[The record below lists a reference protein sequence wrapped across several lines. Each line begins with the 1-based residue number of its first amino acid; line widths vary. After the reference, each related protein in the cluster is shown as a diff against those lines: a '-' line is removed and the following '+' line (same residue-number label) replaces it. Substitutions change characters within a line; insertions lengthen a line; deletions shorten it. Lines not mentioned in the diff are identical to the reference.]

1 MNISKSTLDFICKHA
16 NDDVRKLALS
26 AKRAEELD
34 LSFALDQIAGRQKA
48 KVKLPSWFEMA
59 NTAMGEGRYKVQNE
73 DVGKAVGENIDK
85 ALVKG
90 EDADERNFL
99 VFPPHISM
107 EQCSSEQ
114 TARYKKRVL
123 DRVLSSILDCDR
135 SRNAHFI
142 DITGGFGV
150 DFSYLAQGFTE
161 ATYVERQ
168 EHLCEIARHN
178 FPLLGLPH
186 ANVICKELE
195 SPLKLPILGT
205 DLKRTCNGP
214 ETDLQ
219 GIVVFIDPARR
230 DTNGN
235 RTYAIGDCT
244 PNILGFIGELLN
256 RTAVVMVKLSPMLD
270 WHQTVEDIN
279 RASGSGNAVREVHIV
294 STQNECKE
302 LLLVLSERYE
312 SALEVHCVN
321 DDEAFVFTLSEANT
335 PVSESRNA
343 ERLFVPNASVM
354 KAGCFSEVESRF
366 GVRQIARNSHLFVGG
381 ADVEGFPGRVFNIL
395 CVTTMN
401 KKELKSALAGIDR
414 ANISVRN
421 FPLSPEQLRK
431 RLKIKDGGDI
441 YLFATTT
448 DEEEHVIYITKKESL

>member
-1 MNISKSTLDFICKHA
+1 MNISEATIDFVCRHA

-26 AKRAEELD
+26 ANRAEGLD

-48 KVKLPSWFEMA
+48 RTKLPSWYA
-59 NTAMGEGRYKVQNE
+59 LAALGEGV
-73 DVGKAVGENIDK
+73 
-85 ALVKG
+85 
-90 EDADERNFL
+90 DEAHFL

-114 TARYKKRVL
+114 TAKYKKRIL
-123 DRVLSSILDCDR
+123 DRLLPSILDHPW

-150 DFSYLAQGFTE
+150 DFSYIAQDFAE

-178 FPLLGLPH
+178 FPLLGLPK
-186 ANVICKELE
+186 ANVVCKELD
-195 SPLKLPILGT
+195 SPLQLPSLRAA
-205 DLKRTCNGP
+205 LQ
-214 ETDLQ
+214 ET
-219 GIVVFIDPARR
+219 IVFIDPARR

-244 PNILGFIGELLN
+244 PNILDFIGELLKK
-256 RTAVVMVKLSPMLD
+256 TAVVMVKLSPMLD
-270 WHQTVEDIN
+270 WHQTVEYIN
-279 RASGSGNAVREVHIV
+279 RASCSGNAVREVHIV

-312 SALEVHCVN
+312 SELEVYCVN
-321 DDEAFVFTLSEANT
+321 DDEVFVFTPGKANAAI
-335 PVSESRNA
+335 SESRST
-343 ERLFVPNASVM
+343 EKLFVPNASVM
-354 KAGCFSEVESRF
+354 KAGCFPEIEARF
-366 GVRQIARNSHLFVGG
+366 GIRQIGKNSHLFIGSEGIV
-381 ADVEGFPGRVFNIL
+381 GFPGRVFNIL

-401 KKELKSALAGIDR
+401 KKELKSALAGIDK

-448 DEEEHVIYITKKESL
+448 DEEEHVIYVTGKDSA

>member
-1 MNISKSTLDFICKHA
+1 MNISEATINFVCKHA

-26 AKRAEELD
+26 AKRAEGLD

-48 KVKLPSWFEMA
+48 KVKLPSWFA
-59 NTAMGEGRYKVQNE
+59 LADKLLGEGKT
-73 DVGKAVGENIDK
+73 
-85 ALVKG
+85 L
-90 EDADERNFL
+90 DEAHFL

-114 TARYKKRVL
+114 TAKYKKRVL
-123 DRVLSSILDCDR
+123 DRVLSSIFDQDWP
-135 SRNAHFI
+135 RNAHFI

-150 DFSYLAQGFTE
+150 DFSYFAQGFAE

-186 ANVICKELE
+186 ANVLCKELE
-195 SPLKLPILGT
+195 TPLELPFLGNGLGT
-205 DLKRTCNGP
+205 DLERTYSGP
-214 ETDLQ
+214 TTDLQ
-219 GIVVFIDPARR
+219 EIVIFIDPARR
-230 DTNGN
+230 DSNGN

-244 PNILGFIGELLN
+244 PNILDFIGELLN
-256 RTAVVMVKLSPMLD
+256 GAAVVMVKLSPMLD
-270 WHQTVEDIN
+270 WHQTIEDIN
-279 RASGSGNAVREVHIV
+279 RASGSGNAIREVHIV

-312 SALEVHCVN
+312 SEMEVYCVN
-321 DDEAFVFTLSEANT
+321 DDDVFVFTPSETQA
-335 PVSESRNA
+335 VSFEPKPSKK
-343 ERLFVPNASVM
+343 LFVPNASVM

-366 GVRQIARNSHLFVGG
+366 GIRQIACNSHLFVGSE
-381 ADVEGFPGRVFNIL
+381 DIVDFPGRVFDIE

-401 KKELKSALAGIDR
+401 KKELKKALDGIDR

-431 RLKIKDGGDI
+431 RLKIKEGGDV
-441 YLFATTT
+441 YLFATTYEN
-448 DEEEHVIYITKKESL
+448 DEHIIYVCKR

>member
-26 AKRAEELD
+26 AKRTEDLD

-48 KVKLPSWFEMA
+48 KVKLPSWFTTA
-59 NTAMGEGRYKVQNE
+59 DRAMGENV
-73 DVGKAVGENIDK
+73 DENN
-85 ALVKG
+85 L
-90 EDADERNFL
+90 L

-114 TARYKKRVL
+114 TARYKKSLL
-123 DRVLSSILDCDR
+123 DRLLPSFLDRDR
-135 SRNAHFI
+135 SRTAHFI
-142 DITGGFGV
+142 DVTGGFGV
-150 DFSYLAQGFTE
+150 DFSYLAQGFAE

-195 SPLKLPILGT
+195 SPLELTGLQ
-205 DLKRTCNGP
+205 
-214 ETDLQ
+214 ET
-219 GIVVFIDPARR
+219 VVFIDPARR

-244 PNILGFIGELLN
+244 PNVLGFIGELLQ
-256 RTAVVMVKLSPMLD
+256 RTALVMVKLSPMLD
-270 WHQTVEDIN
+270 WHQTVEDLN
-279 RASGSGNAVREVHIV
+279 RACESKDAVREVHIV

-302 LLLVLSERYE
+302 LLIVLSERYE

-321 DDEAFVFTLSEANT
+321 DEETFVFSPNASVAQSPVIASE
-335 PVSESRNA
+335 PHK
-343 ERLFVPNASVM
+343 LYVPNASIM
-354 KAGCFSEVESRF
+354 KAGCFVEIENAF
-366 GVRQIARNSHLFVGG
+366 GIRQIGKNSHLFVGDSVS
-381 ADVEGFPGRVFNIL
+381 AFPGRVFNIL
-395 CVTTMN
+395 CITTMN
-401 KKELKSALAGIDR
+401 KKELKSALSGIDR
-414 ANISVRN
+414 ANIATRN

-431 RLKIKDGGDI
+431 RLKIKDGGDT

-448 DEEEHVIYITKKESL
+448 DEGDHVIYVAKKE

>member
-1 MNISKSTLDFICKHA
+1 MNISEATINFVCKHA

-26 AKRAEELD
+26 AKRVEGLD

-48 KVKLPSWFEMA
+48 RTKLPSWFAMA
-59 NTAMGEGRYKVQNE
+59 DKTMGE
-73 DVGKAVGENIDK
+73 DK
-85 ALVKG
+85 SL
-90 EDADERNFL
+90 DEAHFL

-114 TARYKKRVL
+114 TAKYKKSVL
-123 DRVLSSILDCDR
+123 DRVLAVVLDQSR
-135 SRNAHFI
+135 LRNAHFI

-150 DFSYLAQGFTE
+150 DFSYLAQGFAE

-178 FPLLGLPH
+178 FPLLGLPK

-195 SPLKLPILGT
+195 SPLQLQSLGA
-205 DLKRTCNGP
+205 DSQ
-214 ETDLQ
+214 ET
-219 GIVVFIDPARR
+219 VVFIDPARR

-244 PNILGFIGELLN
+244 PNILDFIGELLKK
-256 RTAVVMVKLSPMLD
+256 TAVVMVKLSPMLD

-279 RASGSGNAVREVHIV
+279 RASSSGNAVREVHIV

-312 SALEVHCVN
+312 SALEVYCAN
-321 DDEAFVFTLSEANT
+321 DDEVFVFTPGKANNSI
-335 PVSESRNA
+335 SESKNA
-343 ERLFVPNASVM
+343 VKFFVPNASVM
-354 KAGCFSEVESRF
+354 KAGCFSELESRF
-366 GVRQIARNSHLFVGG
+366 GIKQIASNSHLFVGSE
-381 ADVEGFPGRVFNIL
+381 DVEDFPGRVFNIL
-395 CVTTMN
+395 SVTTMN
-401 KKELKSALAGIDR
+401 KKELKKALDGIDR
-414 ANISVRN
+414 ANISTRN

-431 RLKIKDGGDI
+431 RLKIKDGGDV

-448 DEEEHVIYITKKESL
+448 DDEEHVIYVTGK

>member
-1 MNISKSTLDFICKHA
+1 MNISKYTLDFICKHA

-26 AKRAEELD
+26 AKRTEGLD

-48 KVKLPSWFEMA
+48 KVKLPSWFTTA
-59 NTAMGEGRYKVQNE
+59 DRAMGENV
-73 DVGKAVGENIDK
+73 
-85 ALVKG
+85 
-90 EDADERNFL
+90 DESSLL

-114 TARYKKRVL
+114 TARYKKSLL
-123 DRVLSSILDCDR
+123 DRLLPSFLDRDR
-135 SRNAHFI
+135 SRTAHFI

-150 DFSYLAQGFTE
+150 DFSYLAQGFAE

-195 SPLKLPILGT
+195 SPLEL
-205 DLKRTCNGP
+205 
-214 ETDLQ
+214 TDLQ
-219 GIVVFIDPARR
+219 DAVVFIDPARR

-244 PNILGFIGELLN
+244 PNILGFIGELLQ
-256 RTAVVMVKLSPMLD
+256 RTVLVMVKLSPMLD
-270 WHQTVEDIN
+270 WHQTVEDLN
-279 RASGSGNAVREVHIV
+279 SACESKDAVREVHIV

-302 LLLVLSERYE
+302 LLIVLSERYE

-321 DDEAFVFTLSEANT
+321 DEETFVFSPNASVAQSPVVASE
-335 PVSESRNA
+335 PQK
-343 ERLFVPNASVM
+343 LYVPNASIM
-354 KAGCFSEVESRF
+354 KAGCFMEIENTF
-366 GVRQIARNSHLFVGG
+366 GIRQIGKNSHLFVGDSVS
-381 ADVEGFPGRVFNIL
+381 AFPGRVFNIL

-401 KKELKSALAGIDR
+401 KKELKSALCGIDR
-414 ANISVRN
+414 ANIATRN

-431 RLKIKDGGDI
+431 RLKVKDGGDT

-448 DEEEHVIYITKKESL
+448 DEGDHVIYVTRKES

>member
-1 MNISKSTLDFICKHA
+1 MNISEATIDFVCKHA

-26 AKRAEELD
+26 AKRAEGLD

-48 KVKLPSWFEMA
+48 RTKLPSWYA
-59 NTAMGEGRYKVQNE
+59 LATLGESV
-73 DVGKAVGENIDK
+73 
-85 ALVKG
+85 
-90 EDADERNFL
+90 DEAHFL
-99 VFPPHISM
+99 IFPPHISM

-114 TARYKKRVL
+114 TARYKKRIL
-123 DRVLSSILDCDR
+123 DRLLPSILDHPW
-135 SRNAHFI
+135 SRNALFI

-150 DFSYLAQGFTE
+150 DFSYLAQGFAE

-178 FPLLGLPH
+178 FPLLGLPK
-186 ANVICKELE
+186 ANVVCKELE
-195 SPLKLPILGT
+195 TPLELPFLG
-205 DLKRTCNGP
+205 NGP
-214 ETDLQ
+214 ETDSQRIYNGLTTDLQ
-219 GIVVFIDPARR
+219 QNVVFIDPARR

-244 PNILGFIGELLN
+244 PNILDFIGELLN

-312 SALEVHCVN
+312 SELEVYCVN
-321 DDEAFVFTLSEANT
+321 DDDVFVFTPGKANAAI
-335 PVSESRNA
+335 SESRST
-343 ERLFVPNASVM
+343 EKLFVPNASVM
-354 KAGCFSEVESRF
+354 KAGCFSEIETRF
-366 GVRQIARNSHLFVGG
+366 GIRQIGKNSHLFIGSEDIV
-381 ADVEGFPGRVFNIL
+381 GFPGRVFNIL

-401 KKELKSALAGIDR
+401 KKELKSALAGIDK

-448 DEEEHVIYITKKESL
+448 DEEEHVIYVTGKDSA

>member
-1 MNISKSTLDFICKHA
+1 MNNSKATLDFICKHA

-26 AKRAEELD
+26 AKRTESLD

-48 KVKLPSWFEMA
+48 KVKLPSWFTTA
-59 NTAMGEGRYKVQNE
+59 DRAMGENM
-73 DVGKAVGENIDK
+73 
-85 ALVKG
+85 
-90 EDADERNFL
+90 DESSFL

-114 TARYKKRVL
+114 TARYKKLVL
-123 DRVLSSILDCDR
+123 DRLLDRDR
-135 SRNAHFI
+135 SRTSHFI

-150 DFSYLAQGFTE
+150 DFSYLAQGFAE

-195 SPLKLPILGT
+195 SPLEL
-205 DLKRTCNGP
+205 
-214 ETDLQ
+214 TDLQ
-219 GIVVFIDPARR
+219 ETVVFIDPARR

-244 PNILGFIGELLN
+244 PNILGFIGELLQ
-256 RTAVVMVKLSPMLD
+256 RAALVMVKLSPMLD
-270 WHQTVEDIN
+270 WHQTVEDLN
-279 RASGSGNAVREVHIV
+279 SACESKDAVREVHIV

-302 LLLVLSERYE
+302 LLIVLSERYE

-321 DDEAFVFTLSEANT
+321 DEETFVFS
-335 PVSESRNA
+335 PNA
-343 ERLFVPNASVM
+343 SVIQSSATAFEPHKLYVPNASIM
-354 KAGCFSEVESRF
+354 KAGCFVEIENAF
-366 GVRQIARNSHLFVGG
+366 GIRQIGKNSHLFVGDSVS
-381 ADVEGFPGRVFNIL
+381 AFPGRVFNIL

-401 KKELKSALAGIDR
+401 KKELKSALSGIDR
-414 ANISVRN
+414 ANIATRN

-431 RLKIKDGGDI
+431 RLKVKDGGVI

-448 DEEEHVIYITKKESL
+448 DEGDHVIYVTKKES

>member
-1 MNISKSTLDFICKHA
+1 MNISEATIDFVCKHA

-26 AKRAEELD
+26 AKRTEKLD

-48 KVKLPSWFEMA
+48 RTKLPSWYA
-59 NTAMGEGRYKVQNE
+59 LAALGESV
-73 DVGKAVGENIDK
+73 
-85 ALVKG
+85 
-90 EDADERNFL
+90 DEAHFL

-114 TARYKKRVL
+114 TARYKKRIL
-123 DRVLSSILDCDR
+123 DRLLPSILDHPW
-135 SRNAHFI
+135 SRNSHFI

-150 DFSYLAQGFTE
+150 DFSYLAQGFAE

-186 ANVICKELE
+186 ANIICKELE
-195 SPLKLPILGT
+195 SPFELPVLGT
-205 DLKRTCNGP
+205 DQ
-214 ETDLQ
+214 Q

-244 PNILGFIGELLN
+244 PNILGFIGELLKK
-256 RTAVVMVKLSPMLD
+256 TAVVMVKLSPMLD

-312 SALEVHCVN
+312 SELEVHCVN
-321 DDEAFVFTLSEANT
+321 DDDVFVFTPGEANS
-335 PVSESRNA
+335 PISESRST
-343 ERLFVPNASVM
+343 EKLFVPNASVM
-354 KAGCFSEVESRF
+354 KAGCFPEIETRF
-366 GVRQIARNSHLFVGG
+366 GIRQIGKNSHLFIGSEDIV
-381 ADVEGFPGRVFNIL
+381 GFPGRVFNIL

-414 ANISVRN
+414 ANITTRN

-448 DEEEHVIYITKKESL
+448 DKEEHIIYVTGK

>member
-26 AKRAEELD
+26 AKRTEDLD

-48 KVKLPSWFEMA
+48 KVKLPSWFA
-59 NTAMGEGRYKVQNE
+59 TADRAMGDNV
-73 DVGKAVGENIDK
+73 
-85 ALVKG
+85 
-90 EDADERNFL
+90 DESNLL

-123 DRVLSSILDCDR
+123 DRLLPSLLDRDR
-135 SRNAHFI
+135 SRTSHFI

-150 DFSYLAQGFTE
+150 DFSYLAQSFAE

-186 ANVICKELE
+186 ANIICKELE
-195 SPLKLPILGT
+195 SPFELPVLGT
-205 DLKRTCNGP
+205 DQ
-214 ETDLQ
+214 Q

-244 PNILGFIGELLN
+244 PNILDFIGELLN

-270 WHQTVEDIN
+270 WHQTVEGIN

-312 SALEVHCVN
+312 SALEVYCAN
-321 DDEAFVFTLSEANT
+321 DDEVFVFTPGEANA

-354 KAGCFSEVESRF
+354 KAGCFSEVKSRF

-381 ADVEGFPGRVFNIL
+381 KDVEGFPGRVFNIL

-401 KKELKSALAGIDR
+401 KKGLKSALAEIDR

-431 RLKIKDGGDI
+431 RLKIKDGGDV

-448 DEEEHVIYITKKESL
+448 DDEEHIIYITRK

>member
-1 MNISKSTLDFICKHA
+1 MNTSEATIDFVCKHA

-26 AKRAEELD
+26 AKRTEGLD

-48 KVKLPSWFEMA
+48 RTKLPSWYA
-59 NTAMGEGRYKVQNE
+59 LAALGESV
-73 DVGKAVGENIDK
+73 
-85 ALVKG
+85 
-90 EDADERNFL
+90 DEAHFL

-114 TARYKKRVL
+114 TAKYKRRIL
-123 DRVLSSILDCDR
+123 DRILSSILEHSW
-135 SRNAHFI
+135 SRNSHFI

-150 DFSYLAQGFTE
+150 DFSYLAQGFAE

-178 FPLLGLPH
+178 FPLLGLPK
-186 ANVICKELE
+186 ANVVCKELD
-195 SPLKLPILGT
+195 SPLQLPSLRAA
-205 DLKRTCNGP
+205 LQ
-214 ETDLQ
+214 ET
-219 GIVVFIDPARR
+219 IVFIDPARR

-244 PNILGFIGELLN
+244 PNILDFIGELLN

-312 SALEVHCVN
+312 SELEVYCVN
-321 DDEAFVFTLSEANT
+321 DDEVFVFTPGKANAAI
-335 PVSESRNA
+335 SESRST
-343 ERLFVPNASVM
+343 EKLFVPNASVM
-354 KAGCFSEVESRF
+354 KAGCFPEIETRF
-366 GVRQIARNSHLFVGG
+366 GIRQIGKNSHLFIGSEDIV
-381 ADVEGFPGRVFNIL
+381 GFPGRVFNIL
-395 CVTTMN
+395 SVTTMN
-401 KKELKSALAGIDR
+401 KKELKSSLAGIDR

-448 DEEEHVIYITKKESL
+448 DEEEHVIYVTGKDSA

>member
-1 MNISKSTLDFICKHA
+1 MNISKATLDFVCKHA

-26 AKRAEELD
+26 AKRAEGLD

-59 NTAMGEGRYKVQNE
+59 
-73 DVGKAVGENIDK
+73 DK
-85 ALVKG
+85 AMG

-123 DRVLSSILDCDR
+123 DRVLASVLDQGW
-135 SRNAHFI
+135 SRTVHFI

-150 DFSYLAQGFTE
+150 DFSYLAQGFAE

-195 SPLKLPILGT
+195 SPLQLPILGT
-205 DLKRTCNGP
+205 ASQ
-214 ETDLQ
+214 EV
-219 GIVVFIDPARR
+219 VVFIDPARR

-279 RASGSGNAVREVHIV
+279 RASCSGNAVREVHIV

-312 SALEVHCVN
+312 SALEVYCAN
-321 DDEAFVFTLSEANT
+321 DDEVFVFTPGETNA

-366 GVRQIARNSHLFVGG
+366 GVRQIARNSHLFVGEK
-381 ADVEGFPGRVFNIL
+381 DVEGFPGRVFNIL
-395 CVTTMN
+395 CITTMN

-431 RLKIKDGGDI
+431 RLKIKDGGDV

-448 DEEEHVIYITKKESL
+448 DDEEHIIYITRK

>member
-1 MNISKSTLDFICKHA
+1 MNISKSTLDFVCKHA

-26 AKRAEELD
+26 AKRTENLD

-48 KVKLPSWFEMA
+48 KVKLPSWFTTA
-59 NTAMGEGRYKVQNE
+59 GRAMGENV
-73 DVGKAVGENIDK
+73 
-85 ALVKG
+85 
-90 EDADERNFL
+90 DESSLL

-114 TARYKKRVL
+114 TARYKKRIL
-123 DRVLSSILDCDR
+123 DRLLDHPW
-135 SRNAHFI
+135 SRNSHFI
-142 DITGGFGV
+142 DVTGGFGV
-150 DFSYLAQGFTE
+150 DFSYLAQGFAE

-186 ANVICKELE
+186 ANIICKELE
-195 SPLKLPILGT
+195 SPLEL
-205 DLKRTCNGP
+205 
-214 ETDLQ
+214 TDLQ
-219 GIVVFIDPARR
+219 DAVVFIDPARR

-244 PNILGFIGELLN
+244 PNILGFIGELLQ
-256 RTAVVMVKLSPMLD
+256 RAALVMVKLSPMLD
-270 WHQTVEDIN
+270 WHQTVEDLN
-279 RASGSGNAVREVHIV
+279 SACESKDAVREVHIV

-302 LLLVLSERYE
+302 LLIVLSERYE

-321 DDEAFVFTLSEANT
+321 DEETFVFSPNASVAQSPVIASE
-335 PVSESRNA
+335 PHK
-343 ERLFVPNASVM
+343 LYVPNASIM
-354 KAGCFSEVESRF
+354 KAGCFVEIENTF
-366 GVRQIARNSHLFVGG
+366 GIRQIGKNSHLFVGDSVS
-381 ADVEGFPGRVFNIL
+381 AFPGRVFNIL

-401 KKELKSALAGIDR
+401 KKELKSALSGIDR
-414 ANISVRN
+414 ANIATRN

-431 RLKIKDGGDI
+431 RLKVKDGGDT

-448 DEEEHVIYITKKESL
+448 DEGDHVIYVTRKES

>member
-1 MNISKSTLDFICKHA
+1 MNISEATIDFVCKHA

-26 AKRAEELD
+26 AKRAEGLD

-48 KVKLPSWFEMA
+48 RTKLPSWYA
-59 NTAMGEGRYKVQNE
+59 LAALGEGV
-73 DVGKAVGENIDK
+73 
-85 ALVKG
+85 
-90 EDADERNFL
+90 DEAHFL

-107 EQCSSEQ
+107 EQCSSEK
-114 TARYKKRVL
+114 TAKYKKRIL
-123 DRVLSSILDCDR
+123 DRLLPSILDHPW

-150 DFSYLAQGFTE
+150 DFSYLAQGFAE

-168 EHLCEIARHN
+168 EHLCEIAKHN

-186 ANVICKELE
+186 ANVICKELG
-195 SPLKLPILGT
+195 SPLQLPSLRAA
-205 DLKRTCNGP
+205 LQ
-214 ETDLQ
+214 ET
-219 GIVVFIDPARR
+219 IVFIDPARR

-244 PNILGFIGELLN
+244 PNILGFIGELLKK
-256 RTAVVMVKLSPMLD
+256 TAVVMVKLSPMLD

-312 SALEVHCVN
+312 SAIEVHCVN
-321 DDEAFVFTLSEANT
+321 DDEVFVFTPGRANNSI
-335 PVSESRNA
+335 SESKNA
-343 ERLFVPNASVM
+343 EKLFVPNASVM
-354 KAGCFSEVESRF
+354 KAGCFSELESRF
-366 GVRQIARNSHLFVGG
+366 GIKQIARNSHLFVGG
-381 ADVEGFPGRVFNIL
+381 KDVEGFPGRVFNIL
-395 CVTTMN
+395 CITTMN
-401 KKELKSALAGIDR
+401 KKELKKALDGIDK

-448 DEEEHVIYITKKESL
+448 DEEEHIIYVTGKDSACAEFLESKLGEN

>member
-26 AKRAEELD
+26 AKRTENLD

-48 KVKLPSWFEMA
+48 KVKLPSWFTTA
-59 NTAMGEGRYKVQNE
+59 GRAMGENV
-73 DVGKAVGENIDK
+73 
-85 ALVKG
+85 
-90 EDADERNFL
+90 DESSLL

-114 TARYKKRVL
+114 TARYKKNLL
-123 DRVLSSILDCDR
+123 DRLLPSFLDRDR
-135 SRNAHFI
+135 SRTAHFI
-142 DITGGFGV
+142 DVTGGFGV
-150 DFSYLAQGFTE
+150 DFSYLAQGFAE

-195 SPLKLPILGT
+195 SPLEL
-205 DLKRTCNGP
+205 
-214 ETDLQ
+214 TDLQ
-219 GIVVFIDPARR
+219 DAVVFIDPARR

-244 PNILGFIGELLN
+244 PNILGFIGELLQ
-256 RTAVVMVKLSPMLD
+256 RTALVMVKLSPMLD
-270 WHQTVEDIN
+270 WHQTVEDLN
-279 RASGSGNAVREVHIV
+279 RACESKDAVREVHIV

-302 LLLVLSERYE
+302 LLIVLSERYE

-321 DDEAFVFTLSEANT
+321 DEETFVFSPNASVAQSSVVASE
-335 PVSESRNA
+335 PQK
-343 ERLFVPNASVM
+343 LYVPNASIM
-354 KAGCFSEVESRF
+354 KAGCFMEIENTF
-366 GVRQIARNSHLFVGG
+366 GIRQIGKNSHLFVGDSVS
-381 ADVEGFPGRVFNIL
+381 AFPGRVFNIL

-401 KKELKSALAGIDR
+401 KKELKSALSGIDR
-414 ANISVRN
+414 ANIATRN
-421 FPLSPEQLRK
+421 FPLSPELLRK
-431 RLKIKDGGDI
+431 RLKVKDGGDT

-448 DEEEHVIYITKKESL
+448 DEGDHVIYVTKKES

>member
-1 MNISKSTLDFICKHA
+1 MNISEATINFVCKHA

-26 AKRAEELD
+26 AKRVEGLD

-48 KVKLPSWFEMA
+48 RTKLPSWFAMA
-59 NTAMGEGRYKVQNE
+59 DKAMGEDKSL
-73 DVGKAVGENIDK
+73 DVAH
-85 ALVKG
+85 
-90 EDADERNFL
+90 FL

-114 TARYKKRVL
+114 TAKYKKSVL
-123 DRVLSSILDCDR
+123 DRVLAVVLDQSR
-135 SRNAHFI
+135 PRNAHFI

-150 DFSYLAQGFTE
+150 DFSYLAQGFAE

-168 EHLCEIARHN
+168 EHLCEIAKHN
-178 FPLLGLPH
+178 FPLLGLPK

-195 SPLKLPILGT
+195 SPLQLPSLGV
-205 DLKRTCNGP
+205 
-214 ETDLQ
+214 DLQ
-219 GIVVFIDPARR
+219 ETVVFIDPARR

-244 PNILGFIGELLN
+244 PNILDFIGVLLKK
-256 RTAVVMVKLSPMLD
+256 TAVVMVKLSPMLD

-279 RASGSGNAVREVHIV
+279 RASSSGNAVREVHIV

-312 SALEVHCVN
+312 SALEVYCVN
-321 DDEAFVFTLSEANT
+321 DDEVFVFTPGKANDSI
-335 PVSESRNA
+335 SESKNA
-343 ERLFVPNASVM
+343 EKLFVPNASVM
-354 KAGCFSEVESRF
+354 KAGCFSELESRF
-366 GVRQIARNSHLFVGG
+366 GIKQIASNSHLFIGG
-381 ADVEGFPGRVFNIL
+381 EDVKGFPGRVFNIL
-395 CVTTMN
+395 CITTMN
-401 KKELKSALAGIDR
+401 KKELKKALDGIDR

-448 DEEEHVIYITKKESL
+448 DEEEHVIYVTGK

>member
-1 MNISKSTLDFICKHA
+1 MNISEATIDFVCKHA

-26 AKRAEELD
+26 AKRTEGLD

-48 KVKLPSWFEMA
+48 RTKLPSWYA
-59 NTAMGEGRYKVQNE
+59 LAALGERV
-73 DVGKAVGENIDK
+73 
-85 ALVKG
+85 
-90 EDADERNFL
+90 DEAHFL

-114 TARYKKRVL
+114 TAKYKKRIL
-123 DRVLSSILDCDR
+123 DRLLPSILDHPW

-150 DFSYLAQGFTE
+150 DFSFLAQGFAE

-178 FPLLGLPH
+178 FPLLGLPQT
-186 ANVICKELE
+186 NVVCKELD
-195 SPLKLPILGT
+195 SPLQLPSLRAA
-205 DLKRTCNGP
+205 LQ
-214 ETDLQ
+214 ET
-219 GIVVFIDPARR
+219 IVFIDPARR

-244 PNILGFIGELLN
+244 PNILDFIGELLN

-312 SALEVHCVN
+312 SELEVYCVN
-321 DDEAFVFTLSEANT
+321 DDDVFVFTPGKANAAI
-335 PVSESRNA
+335 SESRST
-343 ERLFVPNASVM
+343 EKLYVPNASVM
-354 KAGCFSEVESRF
+354 KAGCFPEIETRF
-366 GVRQIARNSHLFVGG
+366 GIRQIGKNSHLFIGSEDIV
-381 ADVEGFPGRVFNIL
+381 GFPGRVFNIL
-395 CVTTMN
+395 SVTTMN

-448 DEEEHVIYITKKESL
+448 DEEEHVIYVTGK

>member
-1 MNISKSTLDFICKHA
+1 MNISEVTIDFVCRHA

-26 AKRAEELD
+26 AKRTEGLD

-48 KVKLPSWFEMA
+48 RTKLPSWFA
-59 NTAMGEGRYKVQNE
+59 LADKAIGEG
-73 DVGKAVGENIDK
+73 K
-85 ALVKG
+85 AL
-90 EDADERNFL
+90 DEAHFL

-114 TARYKKRVL
+114 TAKYKKSVL
-123 DRVLSSILDCDR
+123 DRVLSSILALPW
-135 SRNAHFI
+135 SRNANFI

-150 DFSYLAQGFTE
+150 DFSYLAQGFAE

-168 EHLCEIARHN
+168 EHLCEIAMHN
-178 FPLLGLPH
+178 FPLLGLPQ

-195 SPLKLPILGT
+195 TPLELPFLEKGS
-205 DLKRTCNGP
+205 
-214 ETDLQ
+214 ETNSQ
-219 GIVVFIDPARR
+219 QTVVFIDPARR

-244 PNILGFIGELLN
+244 PNILDFIGELLN

-279 RASGSGNAVREVHIV
+279 RSSGSGNAVREVHIV

-321 DDEAFVFTLSEANT
+321 DDEVFIFTPGEANISL
-335 PVSESRNA
+335 SESRNT
-343 ERLFVPNASVM
+343 EKLFVPNASVM
-354 KAGCFSEVESRF
+354 KAGCFSELESRF
-366 GVRQIARNSHLFVGG
+366 GIKQIASNSHLFVGG
-381 ADVEGFPGRVFNIL
+381 EDVVGFPGRVFNIL
-395 CVTTMN
+395 SVTTMN
-401 KKELKSALAGIDR
+401 KKELKKALEGIDR

-441 YLFATTT
+441 YLFATT
-448 DEEEHVIYITKKESL
+448 DENDEHIIYVCKR

>member
-1 MNISKSTLDFICKHA
+1 MYISKSTLDFICKHA

-26 AKRAEELD
+26 AKRTEDLD

-48 KVKLPSWFEMA
+48 KVKLPSWFA
-59 NTAMGEGRYKVQNE
+59 TADRAMGDNV
-73 DVGKAVGENIDK
+73 
-85 ALVKG
+85 
-90 EDADERNFL
+90 DESNLL

-123 DRVLSSILDCDR
+123 DRLLASLLDRDR
-135 SRNAHFI
+135 SRTSHFI

-150 DFSYLAQGFTE
+150 DFSYLAQGFAE

-168 EHLCEIARHN
+168 EHLCEIAWHN

-195 SPLKLPILGT
+195 SPLEL
-205 DLKRTCNGP
+205 
-214 ETDLQ
+214 TDLQ
-219 GIVVFIDPARR
+219 ETVVFIDPARR

-244 PNILGFIGELLN
+244 PNILGFIGELLQK
-256 RTAVVMVKLSPMLD
+256 AALVMVKLSPMLD
-270 WHQTVEDIN
+270 WHQTVEDLN
-279 RASGSGNAVREVHIV
+279 RACKNKDAVREVHIV

-302 LLLVLSERYE
+302 LLIVLSERYE

-321 DDEAFVFTLSEANT
+321 DEETFVFS
-335 PVSESRNA
+335 PNA
-343 ERLFVPNASVM
+343 SVIQSSATAFEPQKLYVPNASIM
-354 KAGCFSEVESRF
+354 KTGCFVEIENAF
-366 GVRQIARNSHLFVGG
+366 GIRQIGKNSHLFVGDYVS
-381 ADVEGFPGRVFNIL
+381 AFPGRVFNIL

-401 KKELKSALAGIDR
+401 KKELKSALSGIDR
-414 ANISVRN
+414 ANIATRN

-431 RLKIKDGGDI
+431 RLKVKDGGDT

-448 DEEEHVIYITKKESL
+448 DEGDHVIYVTKKES

>member
-26 AKRAEELD
+26 AKRTEDLD

-48 KVKLPSWFEMA
+48 KVKLPSWFA
-59 NTAMGEGRYKVQNE
+59 TADRAMGENV
-73 DVGKAVGENIDK
+73 
-85 ALVKG
+85 
-90 EDADERNFL
+90 DESSLL

-114 TARYKKRVL
+114 TARYKKRIL
-123 DRVLSSILDCDR
+123 DRFLDHPW
-135 SRNAHFI
+135 SRTAHFI

-150 DFSYLAQGFTE
+150 DFSYLAQGFAE

-195 SPLKLPILGT
+195 SPLEL
-205 DLKRTCNGP
+205 
-214 ETDLQ
+214 TDLQ
-219 GIVVFIDPARR
+219 DTVVFIDPARR

-244 PNILGFIGELLN
+244 PNILGFIGELLQK
-256 RTAVVMVKLSPMLD
+256 AALVMVKLSPMLD
-270 WHQTVEDIN
+270 WHQTVEDLN
-279 RASGSGNAVREVHIV
+279 SACESKDSVREVHIV

-302 LLLVLSERYE
+302 LLIVLSERYE

-321 DDEAFVFTLSEANT
+321 DEETFVFSPNASVAQSPVVASE
-335 PVSESRNA
+335 PQK
-343 ERLFVPNASVM
+343 LYVPNASIM
-354 KAGCFSEVESRF
+354 KAGCFMEIENTF
-366 GVRQIARNSHLFVGG
+366 GIRQIGKNSHLFVGDSVS
-381 ADVEGFPGRVFNIL
+381 AFPGRVFNIL

-401 KKELKSALAGIDR
+401 KKELKSALSGIDR
-414 ANISVRN
+414 ANIATRN

-431 RLKIKDGGDI
+431 RLKVKDGGDT

-448 DEEEHVIYITKKESL
+448 DEGDHVIYVTRKES

>member
-1 MNISKSTLDFICKHA
+1 MNISEATIDFVCRHA

-26 AKRAEELD
+26 AKRTEGLD

-48 KVKLPSWFEMA
+48 RTKLPSWYA
-59 NTAMGEGRYKVQNE
+59 LAASGERV
-73 DVGKAVGENIDK
+73 
-85 ALVKG
+85 
-90 EDADERNFL
+90 DEAHFL

-114 TARYKKRVL
+114 TARYKKRIL
-123 DRVLSSILDCDR
+123 DRLLPSILDHPW

-150 DFSYLAQGFTE
+150 DFSYLAQGFAE

-178 FPLLGLPH
+178 FPLLGLPY
-186 ANVICKELE
+186 ANIICKELE
-195 SPLKLPILGT
+195 SPFELPVLGT
-205 DLKRTCNGP
+205 DQ
-214 ETDLQ
+214 Q

-244 PNILGFIGELLN
+244 PNILDFIGELLN

-312 SALEVHCVN
+312 SELEVYCVN
-321 DDEAFVFTLSEANT
+321 DDDVFVFTPGKANAAI
-335 PVSESRNA
+335 SESRST
-343 ERLFVPNASVM
+343 EKLFVPNASVM
-354 KAGCFSEVESRF
+354 KAGCFSEVESLF
-366 GVRQIARNSHLFVGG
+366 GIRQIGKNSHLFIGG
-381 ADVEGFPGRVFNIL
+381 EDIVGFPGRVFNIL
-395 CVTTMN
+395 SVTTMN
-401 KKELKSALAGIDR
+401 KKELKSALAGIDK

-448 DEEEHVIYITKKESL
+448 DEEEHVIYVTGK

>member
-1 MNISKSTLDFICKHA
+1 MNISEATIDFVCRHA

-26 AKRAEELD
+26 AKRAEGLD

-48 KVKLPSWFEMA
+48 RTKLPSWYA
-59 NTAMGEGRYKVQNE
+59 LAALGEGV
-73 DVGKAVGENIDK
+73 
-85 ALVKG
+85 
-90 EDADERNFL
+90 DEAHFL

-114 TARYKKRVL
+114 TARYKKRIL
-123 DRVLSSILDCDR
+123 DRLLASILDQDR

-150 DFSYLAQGFTE
+150 DFSYLAQGFAE

-168 EHLCEIARHN
+168 EHLCEIAKHN

-186 ANVICKELE
+186 ANVICKELG
-195 SPLKLPILGT
+195 SPLQLPSLRAA
-205 DLKRTCNGP
+205 LQ
-214 ETDLQ
+214 ET
-219 GIVVFIDPARR
+219 IVFIDPARR

-244 PNILGFIGELLN
+244 PNILGFIGELLKK
-256 RTAVVMVKLSPMLD
+256 TAVVMVKLSPMLD

-302 LLLVLSERYE
+302 LLLVLSERCE
-312 SALEVHCVN
+312 SELEVYCVN
-321 DDEAFVFTLSEANT
+321 DDEVFVFTPGEANS
-335 PVSESRNA
+335 PISESRST
-343 ERLFVPNASVM
+343 EKLFVPNASVM
-354 KAGCFSEVESRF
+354 KAGCFPEIETRF
-366 GVRQIARNSHLFVGG
+366 GIRQIGKNSHLFIGSEDIV
-381 ADVEGFPGRVFNIL
+381 GFPGRVFNIL
-395 CVTTMN
+395 SVTTMN
-401 KKELKSALAGIDR
+401 KKELKSSLAGIDR

-448 DEEEHVIYITKKESL
+448 DNEEHIIYVTGK

>member
-1 MNISKSTLDFICKHA
+1 MDISKATLDFVCKHA

-26 AKRAEELD
+26 AKRAEGLD

-48 KVKLPSWFEMA
+48 KTKLPSWLAIAEKA
-59 NTAMGEGRYKVQNE
+59 NGES
-73 DVGKAVGENIDK
+73 
-85 ALVKG
+85 
-90 EDADERNFL
+90 ADEAHFL

-114 TARYKKRVL
+114 TARYKKRIL
-123 DRVLSSILDCDR
+123 DRLLVSILDQDR

-150 DFSYLAQGFTE
+150 DFSYLAQGFAE

-186 ANVICKELE
+186 ANIICKELE
-195 SPLKLPILGT
+195 SPFELPVLGT
-205 DLKRTCNGP
+205 DQQR
-214 ETDLQ
+214 
-219 GIVVFIDPARR
+219 IVVFIDPARR

-244 PNILGFIGELLN
+244 PNILDFIGELLN

-302 LLLVLSERYE
+302 LLLVLSERNE
-312 SALEVHCVN
+312 SALEVYCVN
-321 DDEAFVFTLSEANT
+321 DEETFVFS
-335 PVSESRNA
+335 PNA
-343 ERLFVPNASVM
+343 SVIQSSATAFEPHKLYVPNASIM
-354 KAGCFSEVESRF
+354 KAGCFVEIENAF
-366 GVRQIARNSHLFVGG
+366 GIRQIGKNSHLFVGDSVS
-381 ADVEGFPGRVFNIL
+381 AFPGRVFNIL

-401 KKELKSALAGIDR
+401 KKELKTALAGIDK
-414 ANISVRN
+414 ANIAVRN

-448 DEEEHVIYITKKESL
+448 DNEEHVIYVTGK

>member
-1 MNISKSTLDFICKHA
+1 MNISEATIDFVCKHA

-26 AKRAEELD
+26 AKKAEGLD

-48 KVKLPSWFEMA
+48 RTKIPSWYA
-59 NTAMGEGRYKVQNE
+59 LAASGESV
-73 DVGKAVGENIDK
+73 
-85 ALVKG
+85 
-90 EDADERNFL
+90 DEAHFL

-114 TARYKKRVL
+114 TAKYKKSVL
-123 DRVLSSILDCDR
+123 DRVLASIFDR
-135 SRNAHFI
+135 DWSKNTHFI

-150 DFSYLAQGFTE
+150 DFSYLAQGFAE

-178 FPLLGLPH
+178 FPLLGLPK
-186 ANVICKELE
+186 ANVVCKELD
-195 SPLKLPILGT
+195 SPLQLPSLRAA
-205 DLKRTCNGP
+205 LQ
-214 ETDLQ
+214 ET
-219 GIVVFIDPARR
+219 IVFIDPARR

-244 PNILGFIGELLN
+244 PNILDFIGELLN

-279 RASGSGNAVREVHIV
+279 RSSGSGNAVREVHIV

-312 SALEVHCVN
+312 SELEVYCVN
-321 DDEAFVFTLSEANT
+321 DDDVFVFTPSET
-335 PVSESRNA
+335 RFKTLEVKSSKK
-343 ERLFVPNASVM
+343 LFVPNASVM
-354 KAGCFSEVESRF
+354 KAGCFPEIETRF
-366 GVRQIARNSHLFVGG
+366 GIRQIGKNSHLFIGG
-381 ADVEGFPGRVFNIL
+381 EDIVGFPGRVFNIL

-401 KKELKSALAGIDR
+401 KKELKSALAGIDK

-448 DEEEHVIYITKKESL
+448 DEEEHVIYVTGK

>member
-1 MNISKSTLDFICKHA
+1 MDISKATLDFVCKHA

-26 AKRAEELD
+26 AKRAEGLD

-48 KVKLPSWFEMA
+48 KTKLPSWLAIAEKA
-59 NTAMGEGRYKVQNE
+59 NDES
-73 DVGKAVGENIDK
+73 
-85 ALVKG
+85 
-90 EDADERNFL
+90 ADEAHFL

-114 TARYKKRVL
+114 TARYKKRIL
-123 DRVLSSILDCDR
+123 DRLLASFLDQDR

-150 DFSYLAQGFTE
+150 DFSYLAQGFAE

-186 ANVICKELE
+186 ADIICKELE
-195 SPLKLPILGT
+195 SPFELPVLGT
-205 DLKRTCNGP
+205 DQ
-214 ETDLQ
+214 Q

-244 PNILGFIGELLN
+244 PNILDFIGELLN

-270 WHQTVEDIN
+270 WHQTVEDLN
-279 RASGSGNAVREVHIV
+279 RACESKDAVREVHIV

-302 LLLVLSERYE
+302 LLIVLSERYE

-321 DDEAFVFTLSEANT
+321 DEETFVFSPNASVAQSPVVASE
-335 PVSESRNA
+335 PQK
-343 ERLFVPNASVM
+343 LYVPNASIM
-354 KAGCFSEVESRF
+354 KAGCFVEIENAF
-366 GVRQIARNSHLFVGG
+366 GIRQIGKNSHLFVGDSVS
-381 ADVEGFPGRVFNIL
+381 AFPGRVFNIL

-448 DEEEHVIYITKKESL
+448 DNEEHIIYITRK

>member
-1 MNISKSTLDFICKHA
+1 MNISETTIDYVCKHA

-26 AKRAEELD
+26 AKKVEGLD

-48 KVKLPSWFEMA
+48 RVKLPSWFA
-59 NTAMGEGRYKVQNE
+59 LADKVLDEGKT
-73 DVGKAVGENIDK
+73 
-85 ALVKG
+85 L
-90 EDADERNFL
+90 DEAHFL

-114 TARYKKRVL
+114 TAKYKKRVL
-123 DRVLSSILDCDR
+123 DRVLSSIFDQSWSKNID
-135 SRNAHFI
+135 FI

-150 DFSYLAQGFTE
+150 DFSYLAQGFAE

-178 FPLLGLPH
+178 FPLLGLPQ

-195 SPLKLPILGT
+195 TPLELPFLGNGLGS
-205 DLKRTCNGP
+205 DLKRRRSEGEADLK
-214 ETDLQ
+214 ET
-219 GIVVFIDPARR
+219 VVFIDPARR

-244 PNILGFIGELLN
+244 PNILDFIGELLK

-279 RASGSGNAVREVHIV
+279 RASDSGNAVREVHIV

-321 DDEAFVFTLSEANT
+321 DDEVFVFTPSENKA
-335 PVSESRNA
+335 VSFEPKPSKK
-343 ERLFVPNASVM
+343 LFVPNASVM
-354 KAGCFSEVESRF
+354 KAGCFSEVECRF
-366 GVRQIARNSHLFVGG
+366 GIRQIARNSHLFIGSEDIV
-381 ADVEGFPGRVFNIL
+381 GFPGRVFDIE

-401 KKELKSALAGIDR
+401 KKELKKALDGIDR

-431 RLKIKDGGDI
+431 RLKIKDGGDV
-441 YLFATTT
+441 YLFATT
-448 DEEEHVIYITKKESL
+448 DENDEHIIYVCKR

>member
-1 MNISKSTLDFICKHA
+1 MNISKATLDFVCKHA

-26 AKRAEELD
+26 AKRAEGLD

-48 KVKLPSWFEMA
+48 KVKLPSWFDMA
-59 NTAMGEGRYKVQNE
+59 NMAMGEGRYKVQNE

-123 DRVLSSILDCDR
+123 DRVLSSILDRDR
-135 SRNAHFI
+135 SRNTHFI

-150 DFSYLAQGFTE
+150 DFSYLAQGFAE

-195 SPLKLPILGT
+195 SPLEL
-205 DLKRTCNGP
+205 
-214 ETDLQ
+214 TDLQ
-219 GIVVFIDPARR
+219 EAVVFIDPARR

-244 PNILGFIGELLN
+244 PNILGFIGELLQ
-256 RTAVVMVKLSPMLD
+256 RAALVMVKLSPMLD
-270 WHQTVEDIN
+270 WHQTVEDLN
-279 RASGSGNAVREVHIV
+279 RACESKDAVREMHIV

-302 LLLVLSERYE
+302 LLIVLSERYE

-321 DDEAFVFTLSEANT
+321 DEETFVFSPNASVAQSSAVASE
-335 PVSESRNA
+335 PQK
-343 ERLFVPNASVM
+343 LYVPNASIM
-354 KAGCFSEVESRF
+354 KAGCFVEIENTF
-366 GVRQIARNSHLFVGG
+366 GIRQIDKNSHLFVGDSVS
-381 ADVEGFPGRVFNIL
+381 AFPGRVFNIL

-401 KKELKSALAGIDR
+401 KKELKSALSGIDK
-414 ANISVRN
+414 ANIATRN
-421 FPLSPEQLRK
+421 FPLTPEQLRK
-431 RLKIKDGGDI
+431 RLKIKDGGDT

-448 DEEEHVIYITKKESL
+448 DEGDHVTYVTKKES

>member
-26 AKRAEELD
+26 AKRTEGLD

-48 KVKLPSWFEMA
+48 KVKLPSWFTTA
-59 NTAMGEGRYKVQNE
+59 GRAMGDNV
-73 DVGKAVGENIDK
+73 
-85 ALVKG
+85 
-90 EDADERNFL
+90 DESSLL

-114 TARYKKRVL
+114 TARYKKSLL
-123 DRVLSSILDCDR
+123 DRLLPSFLDRDR
-135 SRNAHFI
+135 SRTAHFI

-150 DFSYLAQGFTE
+150 DFSYLAQGFAE

-178 FPLLGLPH
+178 FPLLGLPY

-195 SPLKLPILGT
+195 SPLEL
-205 DLKRTCNGP
+205 
-214 ETDLQ
+214 TDLQ
-219 GIVVFIDPARR
+219 DAVVFIDPARR

-244 PNILGFIGELLN
+244 PNILGFIGELLQ
-256 RTAVVMVKLSPMLD
+256 RAALVMVKLSPMLD
-270 WHQTVEDIN
+270 WHQTVEDLN
-279 RASGSGNAVREVHIV
+279 RACESKDAVREVHIV

-302 LLLVLSERYE
+302 LLIVLSERYE

-321 DDEAFVFTLSEANT
+321 DEETFVFSPNASVAQS
-335 PVSESRNA
+335 PVVVSEPQK
-343 ERLFVPNASVM
+343 LYVPNASIM
-354 KAGCFSEVESRF
+354 KAGCFVEIENAF
-366 GVRQIARNSHLFVGG
+366 GIRQIGKNSHLFVGDSVS
-381 ADVEGFPGRVFNIL
+381 AFPGRVFNIL

-401 KKELKSALAGIDR
+401 KKELKSALSGIDR
-414 ANISVRN
+414 ANIATRN

-431 RLKIKDGGDI
+431 RLKVKDGGDT

-448 DEEEHVIYITKKESL
+448 DEGDHVIYVTKKES

>member
-26 AKRAEELD
+26 AKRTENLD

-48 KVKLPSWFEMA
+48 KVKLPSWFA
-59 NTAMGEGRYKVQNE
+59 TADRAMGENV
-73 DVGKAVGENIDK
+73 
-85 ALVKG
+85 
-90 EDADERNFL
+90 DESNLL

-114 TARYKKRVL
+114 TARYKKSLL
-123 DRVLSSILDCDR
+123 DRLLPSLLDRDR
-135 SRNAHFI
+135 SRTAHFI

-150 DFSYLAQGFTE
+150 DFSFLAQGFAE

-195 SPLKLPILGT
+195 SPLEL
-205 DLKRTCNGP
+205 
-214 ETDLQ
+214 TDLQ
-219 GIVVFIDPARR
+219 ETVVFIDPARR

-244 PNILGFIGELLN
+244 PNILGFIGELLQ
-256 RTAVVMVKLSPMLD
+256 RTTLVMVKLSPMLD
-270 WHQTVEDIN
+270 WHQTVVDLN
-279 RASGSGNAVREVHIV
+279 RACESKDAVREVHIV
-294 STQNECKE
+294 ATQNECKE
-302 LLLVLSERYE
+302 LLIVLSERYE

-321 DDEAFVFTLSEANT
+321 DEETFVFS
-335 PVSESRNA
+335 PNA
-343 ERLFVPNASVM
+343 SVIQSSATAFEPHKLYVPNASIM
-354 KAGCFSEVESRF
+354 KAGCFVEIENAF
-366 GVRQIARNSHLFVGG
+366 GIRQIGKNSHLFVGDSVS
-381 ADVEGFPGRVFNIL
+381 AFPGRVFNIL

-401 KKELKSALAGIDR
+401 KKELKSALSGIGR
-414 ANISVRN
+414 VNIATRN

-448 DEEEHVIYITKKESL
+448 DEGEHVIYVTKKES

>member
-1 MNISKSTLDFICKHA
+1 MNISEATIDFVCKHA

-26 AKRAEELD
+26 VKRTEGLD

-48 KVKLPSWFEMA
+48 RTKLPSWYAMA
-59 NTAMGEGRYKVQNE
+59 ASGESV
-73 DVGKAVGENIDK
+73 
-85 ALVKG
+85 
-90 EDADERNFL
+90 DEAHFL

-114 TARYKKRVL
+114 TAKYKKRIL
-123 DRVLSSILDCDR
+123 DRVLSSILALPW
-135 SRNAHFI
+135 SRNSHFI

-150 DFSYLAQGFTE
+150 DFSYLAQGFAE

-168 EHLCEIARHN
+168 EHLCEIASHN

-186 ANVICKELE
+186 ANVVCKELD
-195 SPLKLPILGT
+195 SPLQLPSLRAA
-205 DLKRTCNGP
+205 LQ
-214 ETDLQ
+214 ET
-219 GIVVFIDPARR
+219 IVFIDPARR

-244 PNILGFIGELLN
+244 PNILDFIGELLN

-279 RASGSGNAVREVHIV
+279 RSSGSGNAVREVHIV

-312 SALEVHCVN
+312 SELEVHCVN
-321 DDEAFVFTLSEANT
+321 DDDVFVFTPGEANS
-335 PVSESRNA
+335 PISESRST
-343 ERLFVPNASVM
+343 EKLFVPNASVM
-354 KAGCFSEVESRF
+354 KAGCFPEIEARF
-366 GVRQIARNSHLFVGG
+366 GIRQIGKNSHLFIGSEDIV
-381 ADVEGFPGRVFNIL
+381 GFPGRVFNIL

-401 KKELKSALAGIDR
+401 KKELKSALAGIDK

-448 DEEEHVIYITKKESL
+448 DEEEHVIYVTGKDSA

>member
-1 MNISKSTLDFICKHA
+1 MNISEATIDFVCRHA

-26 AKRAEELD
+26 AKRAEGLD

-48 KVKLPSWFEMA
+48 RTKLPSWYA
-59 NTAMGEGRYKVQNE
+59 LAALGESV
-73 DVGKAVGENIDK
+73 
-85 ALVKG
+85 
-90 EDADERNFL
+90 DEAHFL

-114 TARYKKRVL
+114 TARYKK
-123 DRVLSSILDCDR
+123 SILDRLLPSILDHPW

-150 DFSYLAQGFTE
+150 DFSYLAQGFAE

-186 ANVICKELE
+186 ANIICKELE
-195 SPLKLPILGT
+195 SPFELPVLGT
-205 DLKRTCNGP
+205 DQ
-214 ETDLQ
+214 Q

-312 SALEVHCVN
+312 SELEVHCVN
-321 DDEAFVFTLSEANT
+321 DDDVFVFTPGEANS
-335 PVSESRNA
+335 PISESRST
-343 ERLFVPNASVM
+343 EKLFVPNASVM
-354 KAGCFSEVESRF
+354 KAGCFPEIETRF
-366 GVRQIARNSHLFVGG
+366 GIRQIGKNSHLFIGSEDIV
-381 ADVEGFPGRVFNIL
+381 GFPGRVFNIL
-395 CVTTMN
+395 SVTTMN

-448 DEEEHVIYITKKESL
+448 DEEEHIIYVTGKDSACAEFLESKLGVN

>member
-1 MNISKSTLDFICKHA
+1 MNISKYTLDFICKHA

-26 AKRAEELD
+26 AKRTEGLD

-48 KVKLPSWFEMA
+48 KVKLPSWFTTA
-59 NTAMGEGRYKVQNE
+59 DRAMGDNV
-73 DVGKAVGENIDK
+73 
-85 ALVKG
+85 
-90 EDADERNFL
+90 DESSLL

-114 TARYKKRVL
+114 TARYKKRQL
-123 DRVLSSILDCDR
+123 DRLLPSFLNRDR
-135 SRNAHFI
+135 SRTAHFI
-142 DITGGFGV
+142 DVTGGFGV
-150 DFSYLAQGFTE
+150 DFSYLAQGFAE

-195 SPLKLPILGT
+195 SPLEL
-205 DLKRTCNGP
+205 
-214 ETDLQ
+214 TDLQ
-219 GIVVFIDPARR
+219 ETVVFIDPARR

-244 PNILGFIGELLN
+244 PNILGFIGELLQ
-256 RTAVVMVKLSPMLD
+256 RAALVMVKLSPMLD
-270 WHQTVEDIN
+270 WHQTVEDLN
-279 RASGSGNAVREVHIV
+279 RACESKDAVREVHIV

-302 LLLVLSERYE
+302 LLIVLSERYE

-321 DDEAFVFTLSEANT
+321 DEETFVFSPNASVAQSSVVASE
-335 PVSESRNA
+335 PQK
-343 ERLFVPNASVM
+343 LYVPNASIM
-354 KAGCFSEVESRF
+354 KAGCFMEIENTF
-366 GVRQIARNSHLFVGG
+366 GIRQIGKNSHLFVGDSVS
-381 ADVEGFPGRVFNIL
+381 AFPGRVFNIL

-401 KKELKSALAGIDR
+401 KKELKSALSGIDR
-414 ANISVRN
+414 ANIATRN

-431 RLKIKDGGDI
+431 RLKVKDGGDT

-448 DEEEHVIYITKKESL
+448 DEGDHVIYVTRKE

>member
-1 MNISKSTLDFICKHA
+1 MNISEATIDFVCKHA

-26 AKRAEELD
+26 AKRTEGLD

-48 KVKLPSWFEMA
+48 RTKLPSWYA
-59 NTAMGEGRYKVQNE
+59 LAALGESV
-73 DVGKAVGENIDK
+73 
-85 ALVKG
+85 
-90 EDADERNFL
+90 DEAHFL

-114 TARYKKRVL
+114 TARYKKRIL
-123 DRVLSSILDCDR
+123 DRLLPSILGHPC

-150 DFSYLAQGFTE
+150 DFSYLAQGFAE

-178 FPLLGLPH
+178 FPLLGLPQ
-186 ANVICKELE
+186 ANVVCKELD
-195 SPLKLPILGT
+195 SPLQLPSLRAA
-205 DLKRTCNGP
+205 LQ
-214 ETDLQ
+214 ET
-219 GIVVFIDPARR
+219 IVFIDPARR

-244 PNILGFIGELLN
+244 PNILGFIGELLKK
-256 RTAVVMVKLSPMLD
+256 TAVVMVKLSPMLD

-312 SALEVHCVN
+312 SELEVHCVN
-321 DDEAFVFTLSEANT
+321 DDDVFVFTPGEANS
-335 PVSESRNA
+335 PISESRST
-343 ERLFVPNASVM
+343 EKLFVPNASVM
-354 KAGCFSEVESRF
+354 KAGCFPEIETRF
-366 GVRQIARNSHLFVGG
+366 GIRQIGKNSHLFIGSEDIV
-381 ADVEGFPGRVFNIL
+381 GFPGRVFNIL
-395 CVTTMN
+395 SVTTMN

-414 ANISVRN
+414 ANITTRN

-448 DEEEHVIYITKKESL
+448 DKEEHIIYVTGKDSA

>member
-1 MNISKSTLDFICKHA
+1 MNISEATIDFVCKHA

-26 AKRAEELD
+26 AKRAEGLD

-48 KVKLPSWFEMA
+48 RTKLPSWYA
-59 NTAMGEGRYKVQNE
+59 LAAMGEGV
-73 DVGKAVGENIDK
+73 
-85 ALVKG
+85 
-90 EDADERNFL
+90 DEAHFL

-107 EQCSSEQ
+107 EQCSSEK
-114 TARYKKRVL
+114 TAKYKKRIL
-123 DRVLSSILDCDR
+123 DRLLPSILDHPW

-150 DFSYLAQGFTE
+150 DFSYLAQGFAE

-168 EHLCEIARHN
+168 EHLCEIAKHN

-186 ANVICKELE
+186 ANVICKELG
-195 SPLKLPILGT
+195 SPLQLPSLRAA
-205 DLKRTCNGP
+205 LQ
-214 ETDLQ
+214 ET
-219 GIVVFIDPARR
+219 IVFIDPARR

-244 PNILGFIGELLN
+244 PNILGFIGELLKK
-256 RTAVVMVKLSPMLD
+256 TAVVMVKLSPMLD

-302 LLLVLSERYE
+302 LLLVLSERCE
-312 SALEVHCVN
+312 SELEVYCVN
-321 DDEAFVFTLSEANT
+321 DDEVFVFTPGEANS
-335 PVSESRNA
+335 PISESRST
-343 ERLFVPNASVM
+343 EKLFVPNASVM
-354 KAGCFSEVESRF
+354 KAGCFPEIETRF
-366 GVRQIARNSHLFVGG
+366 GIRQIGKNSHLFIGSEDIV
-381 ADVEGFPGRVFNIL
+381 GFPGRVFNIL
-395 CVTTMN
+395 SVTTMN
-401 KKELKSALAGIDR
+401 KKELKSSLAGIDR

-448 DEEEHVIYITKKESL
+448 DNEEHIIYVTGK